1 MSKNYEQIR
10 SEVSKKYKGKINSLE
25 DKVKTLSEENEQLK
39 SKLEET
45 EAKLR
50 EKDEWIERL
59 LEYTELDQETLKEH
73 ITKSNRLSDCV
84 DGISTVM
91 NRFKAGPYSTFF
103 SDLF

>member
-10 SEVSKKYKGKINSLE
+10 SEVSKKYKGKINTLE
-25 DKVKTLSEENEQLK
+25 NEVKTLSEENEQLK

-45 EAKLR
+45 EEKLR

-59 LEYTELDQETLKEH
+59 LEYTELDPETLKEH
-73 ITKSNRLSDCV
+73 IEKSNSLSDCV
-84 DGISTVM
+84 DRISTVM
-91 NRFKAGPYSTFF
+91 NRFKTGPYSTFF

>member
-10 SEVSKKYKGKINSLE
+10 SEVSKKYKDKIHNLKCE
-25 DKVKTLSEENEQLK
+25 VKTLSEENEQLK

-59 LEYTELDQETLKEH
+59 LEYTELDPETLKEH

-91 NRFKAGPYSTFF
+91 NRFKTGPYSTFF

>member
-25 DKVKTLSEENEQLK
+25 NKVKTLSEENEQLK

-84 DGISTVM
+84 DEISTVM
-91 NRFKAGPYSTFF
+91 NRFKTGPYSTFF

>member
-10 SEVSKKYKGKINSLE
+10 SEVSKKYKGTINSLE
-25 DKVKTLSEENEQLK
+25 SKVKTLSEENGQLK

-59 LEYTELDQETLKEH
+59 LEYTELDSETVREH
-73 ITKSNRLSDCV
+73 ITKSNRVSDCV
-84 DGISTVM
+84 DEISTVM